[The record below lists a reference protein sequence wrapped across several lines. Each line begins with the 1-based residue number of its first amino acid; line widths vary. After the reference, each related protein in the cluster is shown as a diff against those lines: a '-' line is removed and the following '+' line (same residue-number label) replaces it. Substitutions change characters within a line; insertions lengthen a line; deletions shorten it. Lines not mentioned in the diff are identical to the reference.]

1 MDLEVRSLSGEHKQK
16 CGSKLKSY
24 KDEIKTLEV
33 NFVSC

>member
-24 KDEIKTLEV
+24 NDEIRTLEAD
-33 NFVSC
+33 FVSH